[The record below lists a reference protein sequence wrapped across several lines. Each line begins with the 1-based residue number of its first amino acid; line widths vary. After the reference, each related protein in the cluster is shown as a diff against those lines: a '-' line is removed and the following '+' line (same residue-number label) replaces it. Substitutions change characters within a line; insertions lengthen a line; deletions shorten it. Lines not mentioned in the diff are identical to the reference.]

1 MLRVG
6 GDRGRRNKS
15 QACPCLCVCVGEG
28 QVVFIS
34 GGVWQEEL
42 SDVEADSKKEL
53 GSSKSSSSS
62 TGGIGIGIAQDV
74 QRSSSCRDYYSNGQL
89 EGDER
94 MCCPDGTEEPSAR
107 KSRKCQRWW
116 QAGGVISKA
125 RVAAGDR
132 DWIYGMEW
140 RGVDA
145 PGGGGIPP
153 GSIGQFYTDYT
164 AHTLD
169 VCWLE

>member
-6 GDRGRRNKS
+6 GTEVEETRVTPVR
-15 QACPCLCVCVGEG
+15 ACVCLGEG

-53 GSSKSSSSS
+53 GSSKSSSS

-89 EGDER
+89 KVMSECVVLMGRRTQMSEMGASRRSNIKGKGCSRRQRLDIWDGVEEGR
-94 MCCPDGTEEPSAR
+94 CPGR
-107 KSRKCQRWW
+107 
-116 QAGGVISKA
+116 
-125 RVAAGDR
+125 
-132 DWIYGMEW
+132 
-140 RGVDA
+140 
-145 PGGGGIPP
+145 GGGYNPDRSDSSTQTIQHTRWMFV
-153 GSIGQFYTDYT
+153 GSNG
-164 AHTLD
+164 ARA
-169 VCWLE
+169 